1 MQVVVLAACLYLLVA
16 CLLYWPVAPWD
27 SSRVLFGA
35 NSDPA
40 QSVWFLQWTAWAIA
54 HLHNPLF
61 SNAVDVPTGANIA
74 NDTSVPLLGAL
85 GAPITWLFGS
95 ITTLNLLMRI
105 GLAGSAFTMF
115 LVLHRWVRWW
125 PAALIGGGL
134 FGFNSLLLQNSQD
147 HLHIVFL
154 VVVPLILWT
163 VDELFVTQSK
173 NPLAMGALLAILA
186 IAQWFI
192 NDEVLFACGM
202 FTVIGL
208 AILALANR
216 DRAAEHLRRALPGAA
231 LAFGIFVAVIAYPA
245 WFMVA
250 GPQHLKGPTQPAWVI
265 ASYHGDLFGL
275 IDPTVTITTRA
286 PAEIAARQ
294 PSMAILNST
303 GAQAYVG
310 VPLAAG
316 LVALAVAWW
325 RNGVVRFATVMAAI
339 AYVLSLGGRL
349 YVLGHDT
356 GIPLPAAV
364 FAHLP
369 LLYEVLPSRLTIF
382 VYLFLAL
389 LLGVGL
395 DLTVRRIVRWVK
407 EDRAVAGEAR
417 RRSRWDRIMGVGRGR
432 RRRVRPVAAAAL
444 VVAVVAATFVPTFA
458 AGATRFE
465 TPVLYGGSAPMVA
478 RYTPSGGVVLYMPL
492 IRSFAAQPMIWQA
505 QSNMSYRMVGGYV
518 ILPRSSYS
526 SRNWPKPSKELATVL
541 AVIPT
546 VRPPG
551 PIPAHPTQAQVVAAC
566 QALPA
571 VLAQYD
577 VDSVVI
583 WAAPL
588 TDTRYGIEAVTG
600 ALGPAPHRDGGLVMW
615 DRARQRERG
624 PSACDSLNAP

>member
-1 MQVVVLAACLYLLVA
+1 MQVIVLAGCLYLLVA

-27 SSRVLFGA
+27 SSRVLFSA

-40 QSVWFLQWTAWAIA
+40 QSVWFLEWTAWAVG

-61 SNAVDVPTGANIA
+61 SNYVDVPTGANIA

-95 ITTLNLLMRI
+95 ITTDNLLMRI

-115 LVLHRWVRWW
+115 LVLRRWVRWW
-125 PAALIGGGL
+125 PAAVIGGGL
-134 FGFNSLLLQNSQD
+134 FGFNSILLQNSQD

-154 VVVPLILWT
+154 VVVPLILWS
-163 VDELFVTQSK
+163 VDELFVTQRRS
-173 NPLAMGALLAILA
+173 PIAMGAVLALLA

-202 FTVIGL
+202 FSVIGL
-208 AILALANR
+208 AILALAHR

-231 LAFGIFVAVIAYPA
+231 LALGIFVVVIAYPA

-265 ASYHGDLFGL
+265 ASYHSDLFGP

-286 PAEIAARQ
+286 PAAIAARQ
-294 PSMAILNST
+294 PSMAVLHST
-303 GAQAYVG
+303 GAQAYLG
-310 VPLAAG
+310 LPLALG
-316 LVALAVAWW
+316 LIAVAVAWW
-325 RNGVVRFATVMAAI
+325 RNGVVRFATAMAGI
-339 AYVLSLGGRL
+339 AFLLSLGGRL

-382 VYLFLAL
+382 MFLFLAI

-395 DLTVRRIVRWVK
+395 DLTARRIIQLVK
-407 EDRAVAGEAR
+407 ERPATGETR
-417 RRSRWDRIMGVGRGR
+417 RRSQWGRLLGIGRGR
-432 RRRVRPVAAAAL
+432 RRRVRPVTAAAL
-444 VVAVVAATFVPTFA
+444 VVAVVAATFVPTFV
-458 AGATRFE
+458 AGATRVE
-465 TPVLYGGSAPMVA
+465 TPVLYGGAAPMVA
-478 RYTPSGGVVLYMPL
+478 RYTPPGGVVLYMPL

-505 QSNMSYRMVGGYV
+505 QSNMAYRMVGGYV

-551 PIPAHPTQAQVVAAC
+551 PIPAHPTQDQVIAAC
-566 QALPA
+566 RALPTA
-571 VLAQYD
+571 LAQYD

-624 PSACDSLNAP
+624 PGACDSLGTP